1 MWVTYTK
8 KIEYCVV
15 LYNDSMDE
23 DQPIHFLSKSRTKS
37 AKFNLFLKARE
48 MRQVEK
54 VLEQILILP
63 EQSRRRW
70 VEENGEMMSAAFE
83 SFIEDSNQTLEE
95 MNLDLESLELS
106 KELVTALR
114 DTTNIVQG
122 ILSEKQKL
130 TG

>member
-1 MWVTYTK
+1 MTYTN
-8 KIEYCVV
+8 ERRVCDV
-15 LYNDSMDE
+15 LYNGSMDD
-23 DQPIHFLSKSRTKS
+23 DQPIQFLSKSRTQS
-37 AKFNLFLKARE
+37 TKFNLFLKARE
-48 MRQVEK
+48 MKQVEE
-54 VLEQILILP
+54 VLQGVMILP
-63 EQSRRRW
+63 ETERQQW

-95 MNLDLESLELS
+95 MNFDLESLELS

-130 TG
+130 IG